1 MCLSDLGLVEMNSD
15 SPALTKAI
23 RRALRKTE
31 DGMTIRELEG
41 VTGREYERISSVIRQ
56 MPDVYID
63 RWQQPMKRGGG
74 YAAVY
79 VLVKVPENCPKPQK
93 EE

>member
-1 MCLSDLGLVEMNSD
+1 MNSTL
-15 SPALTKAI
+15 SATVKAI
-23 RRALRKTE
+23 RRALRKAE
-31 DGMTIRELEG
+31 DGMTIRELEE
-41 VTGREYERISSVIRQ
+41 VTGREYGRVSTVIRQ

-63 RWQQPMKRGGG
+63 RWQQPLKRGGG

-93 EE
+93 EEKE

>member
-1 MCLSDLGLVEMNSD
+1 MNLD
-15 SPALTKAI
+15 SPALIKAI
-23 RRALRKTE
+23 RRALKKIE
-31 DGMTIRELEG
+31 DGMTIRELEE
-41 VTGREYERISSVIRQ
+41 VTGRKYANISSTVRQ

-63 RWQQPMKRGGG
+63 RWQQPLKRGGG

-93 EE
+93 EGEE

>member
-1 MCLSDLGLVEMNSD
+1 MNPD
-15 SPALTKAI
+15 SPALIKAI
-23 RRALRKTE
+23 RRALKRIE
-31 DGMTIRELEG
+31 DGMTIRELEE
-41 VTGREYERISSVIRQ
+41 VTGRKYANISSTVRQ

-63 RWQQPMKRGGG
+63 RWQQPLKRGGG

-79 VLVKVPENCPKPQK
+79 VLMKVPENCPKPQK

>member
-1 MCLSDLGLVEMNSD
+1 MNPD

-23 RRALRKTE
+23 RRALKKIE
-31 DGMTIRELEG
+31 DGMTIRELEE
-41 VTGREYERISSVIRQ
+41 VTGRKYANISSTVRQ

-63 RWQQPMKRGGG
+63 RWQQPLKRGGG

>member
-1 MCLSDLGLVEMNSD
+1 MNSD

-31 DGMTIRELEG
+31 DGMTIRELEEA
-41 VTGREYERISSVIRQ
+41 TGRRYERVSTVIRQ

-63 RWQQPMKRGGG
+63 RWQQPKMRGGG

-79 VLVKVPENCPKPQK
+79 VLVKVPENCPKPKK

>member
-1 MCLSDLGLVEMNSD
+1 MNSTL
-15 SPALTKAI
+15 SATVKAI

-31 DGMTIRELEG
+31 DGMTIRELEE
-41 VTGREYERISSVIRQ
+41 VTGREYGRVSTVIRQ

-63 RWQQPMKRGGG
+63 RWQQPLKRGGG

-93 EE
+93 EEKE

>member
-1 MCLSDLGLVEMNSD
+1 MNPD
-15 SPALTKAI
+15 SPATIKAI

-41 VTGREYERISSVIRQ
+41 VTGRAYAVLSNIIRQ

-63 RWQQPMKRGGG
+63 RWQQPLKRGGG

-93 EE
+93 EGEE